1 MSIPVYWET
10 DEQRPDLLRFACVCE
25 PDVLSGATAQSADV
39 NQEFYLGASQACMV
53 GVLLRTQQN

>member
-10 DEQRPDLLRFACVCE
+10 DEERPGLLRFACVCE

-39 NQEFYLGASQACMV
+39 NQEFYLRAMLEQ
-53 GVLLRTQQN
+53 